1 MHSFCRECVEA
12 ELVGSSG
19 GNICPACARDGERTL
34 LGANPFAYH
43 RLQPDFV
50 LEALVRKIFPRHI
63 LSDYEKRRPKYVP
76 QRIGQ
81 LITEPGTRPSRAR
94 GQQMPPADV
103 VPLFLHQKGKGD
115 EDGTGKKLDMPYLRV
130 PKGLLVAVLA
140 KYVAQRVCEAEAKI
154 QLFHKDKALSEGQ
167 TIHEAAEACLPPD
180 SIGSTL
186 LELCYAV
193 VQVAPGQNSEAE
205 EEPDGR
211 PAKRVQLPT

>member
-1 MHSFCRECVEA
+1 MQEVLQLKLLRGRSALVADACPGPRSFCRECVEA

-63 LSDYEKRRPKYVP
+63 LADYEKRRPKVHLSAHWRSFVVWVITPQALKLMPDSMQVIRTEWILSYVVMCAAQYVP

-103 VPLFLHQKGKGD
+103 VPLFLHQK
-115 EDGTGKKLDMPYLRV
+115 
-130 PKGLLVAVLA
+130 VLPS
-140 KYVAQRVCEAEAKI
+140 VHPC
-154 QLFHKDKALSEGQ
+154 
-167 TIHEAAEACLPPD
+167 P
-180 SIGSTL
+180 
-186 LELCYAV
+186 
-193 VQVAPGQNSEAE
+193 
-205 EEPDGR
+205 
-211 PAKRVQLPT
+211 